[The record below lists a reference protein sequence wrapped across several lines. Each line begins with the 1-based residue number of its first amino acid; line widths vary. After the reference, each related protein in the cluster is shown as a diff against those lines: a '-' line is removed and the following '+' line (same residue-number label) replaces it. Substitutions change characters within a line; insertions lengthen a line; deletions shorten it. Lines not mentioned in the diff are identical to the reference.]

1 MALSQSGRESEN
13 EHHRVLLFLALS
25 CSTFFFS
32 SVVNEDTEGMFVSF
46 DDGPK
51 MRGIAYLIDKSRFQ
65 IKKRN

>member
-1 MALSQSGRESEN
+1 MALSQSGRGSEN
-13 EHHRVLLFLALS
+13 ECHRVLFLALS
-25 CSTFFFS
+25 FSTFFS

-51 MRGIAYLIDKSRFQ
+51 VRGTAYLIVKSRFK